1 MLTLHLIQ
9 NMQKIYG
16 AFSIFLSLYVLIQ
29 AAYFSFCVKEYVRNN
44 AETSKM
50 KNRDINMPTKVKWI
64 IYDRLMTSLTL
75 HYFVQRAGG
84 LPWCYFFLSNTFSV
98 CVSIHLFLKIKHW
111 ILREEMRSFISN
123 YLLKHTYRTQIESSV
138 TYASSITSFICM

>member
-50 KNRDINMPTKVKWI
+50 KNRDLNMPTKVK
-64 IYDRLMTSLTL
+64 
-75 HYFVQRAGG
+75 
-84 LPWCYFFLSNTFSV
+84 
-98 CVSIHLFLKIKHW
+98 
-111 ILREEMRSFISN
+111 
-123 YLLKHTYRTQIESSV
+123 
-138 TYASSITSFICM
+138 